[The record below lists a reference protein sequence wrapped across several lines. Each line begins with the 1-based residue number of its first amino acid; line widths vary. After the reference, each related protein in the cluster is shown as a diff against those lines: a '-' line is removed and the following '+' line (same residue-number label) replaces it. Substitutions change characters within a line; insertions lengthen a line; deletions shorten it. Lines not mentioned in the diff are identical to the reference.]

1 MQESSE
7 CQLVFASSRDLLQKV
22 EEEKSSDV
30 FATEQENSSDYLSIK
45 EPESDHEQNW
55 ADVAKVVFTW
65 QWHWTSDAVLWVFE
79 AVYSVLL
86 NILLV
91 PVAILGLFF
100 DKLRRLLRKVS
111 VDVDTFFSCLVPFQT
126 QLQETKDS

>member
-1 MQESSE
+1 M
-7 CQLVFASSRDLLQKV
+7 VFASSTNLQNV

-30 FATEQENSSDYLSIK
+30 FATEQENSSEHLSVK
-45 EPESDHEQNW
+45 ETDSDPERNW
-55 ADVAKVVFTW
+55 ADVVKVAFTW
-65 QWHWTSDAVLWVFE
+65 QWHWTSDALLWVCE
-79 AVYSVLL
+79 AIYLVLL

-111 VDVDTFFSCLVPFQT
+111 ADVDTFYLCIVSLKT
-126 QLQETKDS
+126 QLQEVKAK